1 MMPNNDNHRPHGS
14 NQQRFAELLDRTS
27 LAAYWD
33 LDAGE
38 CDIERLKRDM
48 GAWSHGERIMAQFLV
63 AVWTGQNTLGF
74 DVFDAAAVLDPE
86 LRAAV
91 ADWINDPFWP

>member
-1 MMPNNDNHRPHGS
+1 MMPNNDNHWPHGS
-14 NQQRFAELLDRTS
+14 NHQRFAELLGRTS

-48 GAWSHGERIMAQFLV
+48 GAWSHGERHHG
-63 AVWTGQNTLGF
+63 AVSGRHM
-74 DVFDAAAVLDPE
+74 DRPE
-86 LRAAV
+86 HTRV
-91 ADWINDPFWP
+91 

>member
-1 MMPNNDNHRPHGS
+1 
-14 NQQRFAELLDRTS
+14 
-27 LAAYWD
+27 
-33 LDAGE
+33 
-38 CDIERLKRDM
+38 
-48 GAWSHGERIMAQFLV
+48 MAQFLV
-63 AVWTGQNTLGF
+63 AIWTGQNTLGF